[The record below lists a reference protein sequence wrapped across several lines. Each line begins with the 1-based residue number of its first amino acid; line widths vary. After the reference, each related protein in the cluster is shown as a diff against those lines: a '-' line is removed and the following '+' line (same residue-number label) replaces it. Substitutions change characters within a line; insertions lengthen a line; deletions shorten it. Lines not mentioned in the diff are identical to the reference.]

1 MPAMPQARF
10 WLPVRTCRESSQA
23 VTISVKAGI
32 LPGRS
37 DAVVLP
43 SMRWNEVARHPNA
56 APGLTAR
63 SSGHIKISLC
73 PDKETANDDAGPE
86 GRAAALPRVLRAL
99 PRGFYRRRH

>member
-43 SMRWNEVARHPNA
+43 V
-56 APGLTAR
+56 
-63 SSGHIKISLC
+63 
-73 PDKETANDDAGPE
+73 DALE
-86 GRAAALPRVLRAL
+86 
-99 PRGFYRRRH
+99 